1 MHDGSHFITGNIQ
14 LQDTLIWILIVIG
27 IITIMLISYLA
38 VNIPSKSRKKDAIVK
53 DLINR
58 QKKFDIDLED
68 IKKVNQDTLSRIET
82 LAQNAALSMDGSS
95 AAFMDVLDKMDNY
108 EAKLDKA
115 IEIAATTESTLINVK
130 ASLDKN
136 AEDIADIRERMPKKK
151 PASKSTSAT
160 KSSTTAKKKE
170 S

>member
-1 MHDGSHFITGNIQ
+1 MHDGSHFITSNIQ
-14 LQDTLIWILIVIG
+14 VQDTLIWILIVIG
-27 IITIMLISYLA
+27 IITIMLLSYLA
-38 VNIPSKSRKKDAIVK
+38 VNVPSKSRKKDAIVK

-95 AAFMDVLDKMDNY
+95 AAFMDVLDK
-108 EAKLDKA
+108 LDSFESK
-115 IEIAATTESTLINVK
+115 IDKETEINAANESTLINAMAK
-130 ASLDKN
+130 LDRN

-151 PASKSTSAT
+151 PVTKLTIS
-160 KSSTTAKKKE
+160 KSSTTKKKE

>member
-1 MHDGSHFITGNIQ
+1 MRDGSHFITNNIQ
-14 LQDTLIWILIVIG
+14 VQDTLLCILIFIG
-27 IITIMLISYLA
+27 IITIMLLSYLA
-38 VNIPSKSRKKDAIVK
+38 VNVPSKSRKKDAIVK

-95 AAFMDVLDKMDNY
+95 AAFMDVLDKMDDF
-108 EAKLDKA
+108 ETKLDKM
-115 IEIAATTESTLINVK
+115 IEIDAAMESTLINAK

-136 AEDIADIRERMPKKK
+136 TEDIADIRERMPKKK
-151 PASKSTSAT
+151 SASKTTSAT
-160 KSSTTAKKKE
+160 KSSTKKKE

>member
-1 MHDGSHFITGNIQ
+1 MHDNGH
-14 LQDTLIWILIVIG
+14 LIVNFQTQYVMTWILIVIS
-27 IITIMLISYLA
+27 IIAIMLLTYLA
-38 VNIPSKSRKKDAIVK
+38 VNIPNKSRKKDAIVK

-68 IKKVNQDTLSRIET
+68 IKKVNKDTLDRIET

-95 AAFMDVLDKMDNY
+95 AAFMDVLN
-108 EAKLDKA
+108 KLDSFESKINKE
-115 IEIAATTESTLINVK
+115 IEINAANESTLINAMAK
-130 ASLDKN
+130 LDRN

-151 PASKSTSAT
+151 PATKPATSKLSA
-160 KSSTTAKKKE
+160 AKKKE

>member
-1 MHDGSHFITGNIQ
+1 MHDSTNFMFDRIQ
-14 LQDTLIWILIVIG
+14 THDVLIWILIIIG
-27 IITIMLISYLA
+27 IITVLMLSYLA

-58 QKKFDIDLED
+58 QKKFDADLED

-95 AAFMDVLDKMDNY
+95 AAFMEVLDRLDKF
-108 EAKLDKA
+108 EAKLDKT
-115 IEIAATTESTLINVK
+115 IEINAAMESTLINAK
-130 ASLDKN
+130 ATLDKN
-136 AEDIADIRERMPKKK
+136 TEDISDIRERMPKKK
-151 PASKSTSAT
+151 PASKPAST
-160 KSSTTAKKKE
+160 KSSTTKKKE

>member
-1 MHDGSHFITGNIQ
+1 MHDGSHFITNNIQ
-14 LQDTLIWILIVIG
+14 VQDTLLCILIFIG
-27 IITIMLISYLA
+27 IITIMLLSYLA
-38 VNIPSKSRKKDAIVK
+38 VNVPSKSRKKDAIVK

-95 AAFMDVLDKMDNY
+95 AAFMDVLDK
-108 EAKLDKA
+108 LDSFESK
-115 IEIAATTESTLINVK
+115 IDKETEINAANESTLINAMAK
-130 ASLDKN
+130 LDRN
-136 AEDIADIRERMPKKK
+136 AEDIADIRERMPNKK
-151 PASKSTSAT
+151 PVTKLTIS
-160 KSSTTAKKKE
+160 KSSTTKKKE